1 MNLNS
6 KKTNYGIVLTSLM
19 VSFAV
24 FILSSPQVS
33 QAQEKKDVYILCRNG
48 KAIRTLKTQ
57 IGSDNVCRA
66 MYNRDGGEE
75 KLVGSGL
82 NFDSCVG
89 FLTKVR
95 ENLEK
100 GGWKCREVKESAT
113 NLESPSSN

>member
-1 MNLNS
+1 MNSNS
-6 KKTNYGIVLTSLM
+6 KKTNCIYVYTSMM

-24 FILSSPQVS
+24 FILSVPQFS
-33 QAQEKKDVYILCRNG
+33 YAQEKKDVFILCRNG
-48 KAIRTLKTQ
+48 KQIRTLKTQ

-66 MYNRDGGEE
+66 MYNRDGNEE
-75 KLVGSGL
+75 KSVGSGL

-100 GGWKCREVKESAT
+100 GGWKCRDVKESTT
-113 NLESPSSN
+113 NLESQPSN